1 MWLTS
6 HAPAKINLYFE
17 VLRRLSSGYHEICSL
32 AVPVSIYDTVSVRRS
47 DRLTLKVVIPSEEKY
62 QQLFRGVTI
71 PEDGSNLVIRA
82 ARLLQE
88 KAEAR
93 AGEQSRHFLLEGGIA
108 QEQSRPQAGGSVLG
122 GSVLGGSVL
131 GGSQLGGSVLGGSQL
146 GGERARFY
154 GADIILEKR
163 IPAQAGLGG
172 GSSDA
177 ALVLLLL
184 NELWDV
190 RLTRE
195 ELAEIGAE
203 LGSDVPLFLSGFPV
217 ICRGRGEQLEAV
229 AGGEGFPP
237 LSLVVVKPPVGC
249 STPAVYR
256 QCVPNAAAD
265 EQILRQMILDWRA
278 GRIRE
283 MTSGLVNR
291 LLEPACQVSP
301 EVGNVLE
308 MFRSIP
314 DPCLGVSMTGSGS
327 ACFGI
332 CRDRIHAAEAAKFLE
347 KHQFGTV
354 FTAETH
360 LSLLV
365 SCVGS
370 RPEF

>member
-62 QQLFRGVTI
+62 QQLFKGVTI

-93 AGEQSRHFLLEGGIA
+93 AGEQSRHFLLEEGIA
-108 QEQSRPQAGGSVLG
+108 QEQSRPQAGGSV
-122 GSVLGGSVL
+122 
-131 GGSQLGGSVLGGSQL
+131 LGGSVLGGSQL

>member
-62 QQLFRGVTI
+62 QQLFKGVTI

-93 AGEQSRHFLLEGGIA
+93 AGEQSRHFLLEEGIA
-108 QEQSRPQAGGSVLG
+108 QEQSRPQAGGSV
-122 GSVLGGSVL
+122 
-131 GGSQLGGSVLGGSQL
+131 LGGSVLGGSQL

-256 QCVPNAAAD
+256 QCVP
-265 EQILRQMILDWRA
+265 L
-278 GRIRE
+278 
-283 MTSGLVNR
+283 
-291 LLEPACQVSP
+291 
-301 EVGNVLE
+301 
-308 MFRSIP
+308 
-314 DPCLGVSMTGSGS
+314 
-327 ACFGI
+327 
-332 CRDRIHAAEAAKFLE
+332 
-347 KHQFGTV
+347 
-354 FTAETH
+354 
-360 LSLLV
+360 
-365 SCVGS
+365 
-370 RPEF
+370 